1 MWRKAGGMR
10 RWAWAMIIA
19 GAIIVAV
26 AWRVWAN
33 SGPRYDSEG
42 LPTGP
47 VGVTYV
53 THVPEYRLAYPGA
66 RILSVTDQGEIRYG
80 GWLQVNTIS
89 PATSTV
95 RSEAPARQQQVLAWH
110 SQWLTRHG
118 WTRCTRC
125 RTLVQPPEVEAYFT
139 HGLRRAFSVD
149 IDQDSPGKYVNLP
162 QARVGVN
169 VTTAEFVR
177 PYSPHLAPLGQS

>member
-1 MWRKAGGMR
+1 MRLWTWAVIIGGV
-10 RWAWAMIIA
+10 I
-19 GAIIVAV
+19 AV
-26 AWRVWAN
+26 AIAWQVAAT

-42 LPTGP
+42 LPTAP

-53 THVPEYRLAYPGA
+53 TNVPEYRLAYPGA

-95 RSEAPARQQQVLAWH
+95 RSEAPARQQQVLAWY

-118 WTRCTRC
+118 WTRCTQC
-125 RTLVQPPEVEAYFT
+125 
-139 HGLRRAFSVD
+139 
-149 IDQDSPGKYVNLP
+149 
-162 QARVGVN
+162 
-169 VTTAEFVR
+169 
-177 PYSPHLAPLGQS
+177 APLVAPRRWRFILRVAFGASFRSILARRSLARIQICRASLLLLLSRQRTSSGHIRLIWYRGGVHSTG